1 MSAYDFNRQDI
12 PARAAALVVREWCCV
27 KAELLVWR
35 HYTHFEAQRAGCRI
49 VVVDL
54 LCDGFGEVF
63 CAAEFGV
70 QVQVKEVGFCVGF
83 VFLRCD
89 SVKRLVRRVLCAA
102 CEWVRGRIAPSS
114 DNPIMQNI
122 FHLASTHT
130 LVVGFVAD
138 SAVAVRRLSGCLGRR
153 VLVLPASRGHAK

>member
-1 MSAYDFNRQDI
+1 MQSTRI

-89 SVKRLVRRVLCAA
+89 SVKRLVRSVFVCCLRVGARPHC
-102 CEWVRGRIAPSS
+102 VRLDVIRCVLI
-114 DNPIMQNI
+114 PI
-122 FHLASTHT
+122 
-130 LVVGFVAD
+130 
-138 SAVAVRRLSGCLGRR
+138 C
-153 VLVLPASRGHAK
+153 